1 MAGLGWPAIASPE
14 KCHAKNCRKSN
25 LGSIVAGTGP
35 TSAGF
40 QPVSTIL
47 ELAMH
52 LIPILAASTLLLAG
66 TAIAAAASSSR
77 IAETGAFLL
86 GNAHRCG
93 VADERVV
100 RAGKVIRQL
109 IVAAS
114 DDASKQTAA
123 KSRFAEVFRASAHP
137 EGDGHA
143 VIPPCK
149 TVVMQFE
156 RLEQFRDHAGTR

>member
-1 MAGLGWPAIASPE
+1 M
-14 KCHAKNCRKSN
+14 
-25 LGSIVAGTGP
+25 
-35 TSAGF
+35 
-40 QPVSTIL
+40 L

-52 LIPILAASTLLLAG
+52 LIPILAASALLLAG
-66 TAIAAAASSSR
+66 TEGAAAAGSTR

-93 VADERVV
+93 VADERLV
-100 RAGKVIRQL
+100 RAGKVIREL

-114 DDASKQTAA
+114 DDASEQMAA
-123 KSRFAEVFRASAHP
+123 RSRFAEIFRASAHP

-149 TVVMQFE
+149 SVVTQFE
-156 RLEQFRDHAGTR
+156 RLEQFREHAGLR